1 MLVIPLQMQLSI
13 DSALRGA
20 DGRLVWVLAIGF
32 TLVVLLQAAISM
44 VRAWTISVFSAR
56 VGYELK
62 DRFVRALHR
71 KSARFFLKHHSAD
84 ILSRSRSVDTIQS
97 LLSAQLLQALLDTV
111 MSLAI
116 VAVMLLAVPAMA
128 AVVIVFAALNLLAT
142 LGLRHAAAEISRRS
156 LRVAARADSFFL
168 ENARAARAIKLFGKE
183 QVRINVWRNKFIELT
198 NLSLADGRLM
208 MFSHQAAQLTS
219 GLGNVALIALGT

>member
-1 MLVIPLQMQLSI
+1 MEVLVLVVPLQMQLSI
-13 DSALRGA
+13 DSALQGA

-32 TLVVLLQAAISM
+32 TLVVLLQAAISV

-97 LLSAQLLQALLDTV
+97 LVTAQLLQALLDGV
-111 MSLAI
+111 MSIAI
-116 VAVMLLAVPAMA
+116 VVVMLLAVPSMA
-128 AVVIVFAALNLLAT
+128 AVVIVFAALNLADD
-142 LGLRHAAAEISRRS
+142 
-156 LRVAARADSFFL
+156 ARACATPRSRSRAGACASPRRPTRSSSRTR
-168 ENARAARAIKLFGKE
+168 ARRGRSSCSARSSCAP
-183 QVRINVWRNKFIELT
+183 
-198 NLSLADGRLM
+198 
-208 MFSHQAAQLTS
+208 TS
-219 GLGNVALIALGT
+219 GATSSSS